1 MPDNPAM
8 AGVFRQHRLSGSS
21 SSRRSREKTVMD
33 ALNLSHIRSNPKFI
47 ELERK
52 RNAFSWSLA
61 VVMIVIYAI
70 FIGLVAFDHSFL
82 AEPIGAGPI
91 TLAFPLGLGVIAAAI
106 ILTGVY
112 VVRANSEFD
121 RLTREIVGQE
131 DARALPVG
139 AGVLGG
145 VR

>member
-52 RNAFSWSLA
+52 RNAF
-61 VVMIVIYAI
+61 